1 MENYMKYQAIF
12 KRSGKFDIY
21 DFKTIVPESCLKHEL
36 QDLFVY
42 RVKNQMK
49 MMDNKKNLNIVD
61 PYNLNKYIF
70 EYQGTDD
77 SVFFDHGIPPKKSKT
92 KENESSDDDEFYD
105 EEIRF

>member
-1 MENYMKYQAIF
+1 LGLPKYCAFATEIRYVFRYYMENYMKYQAIF

-70 EYQGTDD
+70 EY
-77 SVFFDHGIPPKKSKT
+77 
-92 KENESSDDDEFYD
+92 
-105 EEIRF
+105 